1 MAFIIQAAH
10 LIVKVIFDMDNA
22 LGCLDIEFSGFGQ
35 LQLSLGT
42 DKKGNADF
50 LLQSRKIL
58 A

>member
-1 MAFIIQAAH
+1 
-10 LIVKVIFDMDNA
+10 MDNA

-35 LQLSLGT
+35 FQLSLGT